1 MKVAI
6 ITSVLISGVSSF
18 APSVRTGSATSTQLR
33 MADYENALGAQ
44 KPLGF
49 WDPLDMVT
57 NKPQEVFDDLR
68 LKEIKHGRAA
78 MLAVVGNLYTLS
90 GARLPGGL
98 GSGDEVLPFN
108 EIPAGID
115 ALKTVPQ
122 AGLLQIIA
130 FIGFLDVVV
139 MQDKKGKAE
148 FPGDL
153 RNGFDFGW
161 SKFTEEEKLQKRAI
175 ELNNGRAAQMGILA
189 LVVHNYL
196 GNLDLIIPDPH
207 YYVGSV

>member
-1 MKVAI
+1 MKVVFL
-6 ITSVLISGVSSF
+6 TSLLVASASSF
-18 APSVRTGSATSTQLR
+18 TPSFQTGQGTSTQLR

-57 NKPQEVFDDLR
+57 NQPKEVFDDLR
-68 LKEIKHGRAA
+68 AKEIKHGRAA
-78 MLAVVGNLYTLS
+78 MLAVSGYLYTLS

-98 GSGDEVLPFN
+98 GSGGSVIPFN
-108 EIPAGID
+108 EIPAGIG
-115 ALKTVPQ
+115 ALKSIPIEGI
-122 AGLLQIIA
+122 AQIIA
-130 FIGFLDVVV
+130 FIGFLDLVV

-153 RNGFDFGW
+153 RNGIDFGW
-161 SKFTEEEKLQKRAI
+161 NKLSEEEKMQKRAI

-189 LVVHNYL
+189 LVVHEYM
-196 GNLDLIIPDPH
+196 GNLDLIIPNPH
-207 YYVGSV
+207 FYVGAV